1 MSRARVGSTATFS
14 DSHSAGSSNTS
25 ALPSSANIRGRYG
38 STSRK
43 ILPDFFLGSYEE
55 ALQTCQREAKIGCIV
70 LVSNE
75 HDDVAEFKRNT
86 LTDPILV
93 DLMHTN
99 DFLVW
104 GGDVRDRE
112 GWSAAQKLQVTTYPF
127 VAFLALQ
134 PSRGSSSFNSSSN
147 TRASAS
153 PSLTVLS
160 RHQGRSSSSGPTS
173 PTTLVDHITH
183 QLLPRVSP
191 FLERIK
197 HSIRERE
204 LERRLREEQD
214 RAFAESARR
223 DREKIDALVLSE
235 KLAEEA
241 RRAEEDRI
249 AREKAESARRE
260 KIKAVWRHQA
270 REALIPPEPVDGP
283 DLIRV
288 SFRLP
293 DGRRL
298 VRILRPTDTV
308 TALYCFVDTHVVP
321 PSSTGISTDADDEK
335 LPTQTP
341 GELGLKG
348 LIELSNMDADDWWG
362 FKLFLA
368 YPRRDVSWNPNV
380 RLGGVEGLDRGG
392 QIVVEF
398 VDKVR
403 GDVGRQDEDG
413 DEDGY
418 DTEEST

>member
-1 MSRARVGSTATFS
+1 M
-14 DSHSAGSSNTS
+14 
-25 ALPSSANIRGRYG
+25 
-38 STSRK
+38 
-43 ILPDFFLGSYEE
+43 
-55 ALQTCQREAKIGCIV
+55 
-70 LVSNE
+70 
-75 HDDVAEFKRNT
+75 
-86 LTDPILV
+86 
-93 DLMHTN
+93 
-99 DFLVW
+99 
-104 GGDVRDRE
+104 
-112 GWSAAQKLQVTTYPF
+112 
-127 VAFLALQ
+127 
-134 PSRGSSSFNSSSN
+134 
-147 TRASAS
+147 
-153 PSLTVLS
+153 
-160 RHQGRSSSSGPTS
+160 
-173 PTTLVDHITH
+173 
-183 QLLPRVSP
+183 
-191 FLERIK
+191 
-197 HSIRERE
+197 
-204 LERRLREEQD
+204 
-214 RAFAESARR
+214 RR

-260 KIKAVWRHQA
+260 NIKAIWRHQA

-398 VDKVR
+398 VNKVR